1 MIGSFNPKN
10 KMVKGRIN
18 MRNKQH
24 PRNDGTKENI
34 VLTGFMG
41 AGKTTVGRLLAARL
55 GWNFIETD
63 EMIERKT
70 GMTISKIFDLYGEA
84 YFRQKES
91 EAVQEL
97 AGLTRGSSVIS
108 TGGGVV
114 LRRDNI
120 SALRRAGVIVYL
132 EVSPEEA
139 WQRLRDKKD
148 RPLLQEGCAQE
159 RIRTLL
165 QGRRDQ
171 YLESD
176 FHIKTAAKNP
186 EEIVEEIVVLLQH
199 KRE

>member
-1 MIGSFNPKN
+1 
-10 KMVKGRIN
+10 MVKGRIK
-18 MRNKQH
+18 MRNRLD

-70 GMTISKIFDLYGEA
+70 GMTISQIFDLHGEA

-97 AGLTRGSSVIS
+97 VRLPRGSSVIS

-120 SALRRAGVIVYL
+120 SVLRRVGVIVYL

-148 RPLLQEGCAQE
+148 RPLLQEGYAQE

-165 QGRRDQ
+165 QGRRVQ

-176 FHIKTAAKNP
+176 FQVKTAAKNP